1 MAELFRKYGS
11 DKDRNGYTS
20 LYHILFHGWR
30 QKPVRVMEIGI
41 GTMIEGAP
49 SSMRH
54 YGLPGYAPGGSLRA
68 WRDYFPQG
76 VVVGVDIQPDTQ
88 FTDEPR
94 ITTELCDSRDPE
106 QVVALME
113 RLSSQPNQEETPEFD
128 LILDDGCHLGES
140 QFKTLKNLFP
150 YVKSGGYYVVEDVTP
165 HSSISQFPELVR
177 QIVGHNTPLFYSG
190 LKNNLCIIHKSEL
203 RYSALS

>member
-1 MAELFRKYGS
+1 
-11 DKDRNGYTS
+11 
-20 LYHILFHGWR
+20 LFHGWVE
-30 QKPVRVMEIGI
+30 KPVHVLEIGI

-76 VVVGVDIQPDTQ
+76 SVVGVDIQPDTQ
-88 FTDEPR
+88 FDDEPR
-94 ITTELCDSRDPE
+94 IRTELCDSRDVGE
-106 QVVALME
+106 VAALMG
-113 RLSSQPNQEETPEFD
+113 RLQETSFD

-150 YVKSGGYYVVEDVTP
+150 YVKPGGYYVVEDVTP
-165 HSSISQFPELVR
+165 NSSISQFPDLVR
-177 QIVGHNTPLFYSG
+177 QIVGQHTPLFYSG
-190 LKNNLCIIHKSEL
+190 LKNNLCVIHKSEL
-203 RYSALS
+203 HYTTLS